1 MFTGRNTSDS
11 SSPADTQVVAETVAV
26 AAETV
31 SVVVAET
38 VSVVVAETVSDV
50 VAETAVVVTEIAIV

>member
-11 SSPADTQVVAETVAV
+11 SSPADTQ
-26 AAETV
+26 
-31 SVVVAET
+31 VVAET